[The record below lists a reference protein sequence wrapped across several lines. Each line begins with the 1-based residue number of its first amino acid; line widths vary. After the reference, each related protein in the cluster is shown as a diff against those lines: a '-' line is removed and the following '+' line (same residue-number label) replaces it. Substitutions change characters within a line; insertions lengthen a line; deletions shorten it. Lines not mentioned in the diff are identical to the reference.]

1 MPNFL
6 SLLFMLYLMAAFEF
20 YKFERE
26 IQIQGNDLNSLAAS
40 LQEKL
45 LGECFQ
51 KAYLVY
57 LIRCLWFRLLTENHQ
72 PGFTDQIYS

>member
-6 SLLFMLYLMAAFEF
+6 SLLFMLYLTAAFEF

-26 IQIQGNDLNSLAAS
+26 IQIQGSLAAS